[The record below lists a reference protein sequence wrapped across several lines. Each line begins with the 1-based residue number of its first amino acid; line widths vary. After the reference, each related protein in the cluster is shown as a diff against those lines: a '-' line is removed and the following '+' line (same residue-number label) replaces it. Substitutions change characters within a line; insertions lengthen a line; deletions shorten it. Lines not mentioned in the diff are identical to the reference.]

1 MLRRQQKKGPALQIL
16 LLILFG
22 AAGTLARYAL
32 QGVVQHRMGTS
43 FPAGTLAVNLLGC
56 FLMGAVARY
65 CFQHLWVPPEWRV
78 GLLLGFF
85 GAFTTFSALGW
96 ETVRMLEQAEWLP
109 ASAYVLASVLGGVVA
124 VMMGIKLVDLL

>member
-1 MLRRQQKKGPALQIL
+1 MQIL

-32 QGVVQHRMGTS
+32 QGLVQQRVGTG
-43 FPAGTLAVNLLGC
+43 FPAGTMVVNLLGC
-56 FLMGAVARY
+56 FLMGMVARY

-85 GAFTTFSALGW
+85 GAFTTFSAFGW
-96 ETVRMLEQAEWLP
+96 ETVRMLEQAEWLQT
-109 ASAYVLASVLGGVVA
+109 SLYVLTSVLGGVVA
-124 VMMGIKLVDLL
+124 VMLGIKLADLL

>member
-1 MLRRQQKKGPALQIL
+1 MQIL

-32 QGVVQHRMGTS
+32 QGLVQSRMGTG

-56 FLMGAVARY
+56 FLMGGVARY
-65 CFQHLWVPPEWRV
+65 CFQHLWVPSEWRV

-85 GAFTTFSALGW
+85 GAFTTFSTLGW
-96 ETVRMLEQAEWLP
+96 ETVRMLEQAEWLL
-109 ASAYVLASVLGGVVA
+109 ASVYVLASVFGGVFA
-124 VMMGIKLVDLL
+124 VMMGIKLADLL